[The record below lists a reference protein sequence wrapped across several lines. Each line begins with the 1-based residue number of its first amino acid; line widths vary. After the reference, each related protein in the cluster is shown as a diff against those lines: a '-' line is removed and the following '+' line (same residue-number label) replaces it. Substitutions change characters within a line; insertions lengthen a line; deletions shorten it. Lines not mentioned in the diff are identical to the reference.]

1 VVIGTGKLRT
11 NAIGAIIAIFAI
23 PTIGVV
29 AASNVTVFVC
39 AFRGGHAELYFRN
52 NARIKE
58 WT

>member
-58 WT
+58 